1 MFAAQ
6 IFLATQSEP
15 DGYAMKNWLSVVVK
29 NEEMMVNLQNLKIGT
44 RLGLGY
50 GLVLLLMVGVA
61 FFGILGMQRSNE
73 AVRHIVEVNL
83 KKITL
88 SVEMADTV
96 NVISRVTRTIAVLDD
111 AKQEEQG
118 LQEIG
123 VANQNYDVAFV
134 AIENMPISEL
144 GLAHLGRL
152 KDLKAA
158 ATVAN
163 TKFIEQLKVN
173 KPQALE
179 LLFKDAIPKT
189 KLWLDSIHEFIEAQ
203 KAISIEDEK
212 RATSTFDES
221 LLLMLILSSAAILAG
236 TLTAW
241 LVTKSITQPIN
252 SAVQFAQIVAS
263 GDLTSDITIEGRDE
277 AAQLL
282 SALHDMNQSLVNIV
296 GEVRTGA
303 HTISGS
309 SRKIASSNTD
319 LSARTEMQASA
330 LAQTAT
336 SMEQLTNTVKHNLEN
351 SRQANTLAVSASDI
365 ATKGSSVVAQ
375 VVDTMRS
382 INGSSTKIVDIIGV
396 IDGIAFQTNI
406 LALNAAV
413 EAARAGEQGRG
424 FAVVASEV
432 RSLAQ
437 RSATAAKEIKILIG
451 DSVTQVDIGAKLVEQ
466 AGSTM
471 HNIVE
476 SIGHVTDIMGEISAA
491 SEEQF
496 SGVEQI
502 NQAITHMD
510 YVTQQNAQLV
520 VEAAA
525 AAQVLQV
532 QTSHLDEVVSMF
544 KLEQGANHDDDQPPI
559 ASRPSSTTNAARKPA
574 EGGKPPIQMRKAT
587 NLLIDTH
594 ASNDD

>member
-1 MFAAQ
+1 
-6 IFLATQSEP
+6 
-15 DGYAMKNWLSVVVK
+15 
-29 NEEMMVNLQNLKIGT
+29 MVNLQNLKIGT

-134 AIENMPISEL
+134 AIENMPIREL

-158 ATVAN
+158 AMVAN

-319 LSARTEMQASA
+319 LSARTEMQAVSRPA
-330 LAQTAT
+330 CSRLSRLMNLPGCAILPVKQNNSGDYAYENKIIGSPLCPRPRPGQRQ
-336 SMEQLTNTVKHNLEN
+336 SMPRRRQFPRLHCRCDPRPSGMLRGHGDRLGVLCRGPAGCRHVRQ
-351 SRQANTLAVSASDI
+351 RQADRRHACGGTRRRDLHASRRRFHQHSVRFHRRSRPGLSTDLSEPLAK
-365 ATKGSSVVAQ
+365 T
-375 VVDTMRS
+375 
-382 INGSSTKIVDIIGV
+382 
-396 IDGIAFQTNI
+396 
-406 LALNAAV
+406 AL
-413 EAARAGEQGRG
+413 R
-424 FAVVASEV
+424 
-432 RSLAQ
+432 
-437 RSATAAKEIKILIG
+437 
-451 DSVTQVDIGAKLVEQ
+451 
-466 AGSTM
+466 
-471 HNIVE
+471 
-476 SIGHVTDIMGEISAA
+476 
-491 SEEQF
+491 
-496 SGVEQI
+496 
-502 NQAITHMD
+502 
-510 YVTQQNAQLV
+510 
-520 VEAAA
+520 
-525 AAQVLQV
+525 QVL
-532 QTSHLDEVVSMF
+532 
-544 KLEQGANHDDDQPPI
+544 G
-559 ASRPSSTTNAARKPA
+559 
-574 EGGKPPIQMRKAT
+574 
-587 NLLIDTH
+587 
-594 ASNDD
+594 